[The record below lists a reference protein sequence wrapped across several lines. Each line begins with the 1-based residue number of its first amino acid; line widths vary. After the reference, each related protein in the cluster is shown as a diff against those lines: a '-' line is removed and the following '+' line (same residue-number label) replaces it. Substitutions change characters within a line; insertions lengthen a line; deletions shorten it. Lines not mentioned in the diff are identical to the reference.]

1 MISRC
6 QLHIE
11 IRSILVFVHSVV
23 LEQMLSGLVIY
34 HENLRMRVHP
44 HSWQGSS
51 LKLRAIPVIHFFRFS
66 CLSPN
71 HDIDV
76 WEKYNDGVI
85 SELCLRAT
93 CRKYCRICSGNLR
106 VP

>member
-6 QLHIE
+6 QVHID

-23 LEQMLSGLVIY
+23 LERMLSGLAIY
-34 HENLRMRVHP
+34 HEILRMRVHP

-51 LKLRAIPVIHFFRFS
+51 PELRAIPVMHFFRFS

-71 HDIDV
+71 HDINV
-76 WEKYNDGVI
+76 WESTMMVSSLSYVLGLLVG
-85 SELCLRAT
+85 STA
-93 CRKYCRICSGNLR
+93 
-106 VP
+106 